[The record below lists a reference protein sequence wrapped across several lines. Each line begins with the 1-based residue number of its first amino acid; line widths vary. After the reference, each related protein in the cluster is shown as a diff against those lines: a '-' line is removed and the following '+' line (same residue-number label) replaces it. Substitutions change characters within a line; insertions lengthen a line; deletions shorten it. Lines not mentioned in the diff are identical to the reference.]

1 MVSLAI
7 SPAYTC
13 NVLYVITRVKSH
25 DYTCKLSSY
34 RAQYRF
40 MEHKRMYSKGMEDR
54 VNFVESGYTTKAG
67 FKLERGNVLE
77 NRKIEHAEITL
88 QESLNDAEK
97 LFFKLFG
104 T

>member
-1 MVSLAI
+1 
-7 SPAYTC
+7 
-13 NVLYVITRVKSH
+13 
-25 DYTCKLSSY
+25 
-34 RAQYRF
+34 
-40 MEHKRMYSKGMEDR
+40 MYSKGMEDR

-97 LFFKLFG
+97 SIFQIIWYIFYLIKFCLLLDWI
-104 T
+104 